1 MYNDRVDEQ
10 PQNEEMDLNNCEG
23 VFQNGVNGVL
33 RRTKLIQLA

>member
-1 MYNDRVDEQ
+1 MHSDTVDEQ
-10 PQNEEMDLNNCEG
+10 LQDEDMDPNNCEG